1 MSLALAV
8 LAAVLARAQDVP
20 AFDLKAAREEAAKG
34 GAVAGAPPAP
44 PASARIKSSPAAPPP
59 AEPEAVCGNDDFKPD
74 DGPCAPE
81 DPDFPGKR
89 AGLTRAQIVKGS
101 MSLSWGEK
109 EEGGRVLVFLEPFDI
124 PFELRQ
130 RLGVSVSYAKDSCP
144 YKVTLEHERVHWS
157 DNLKLYEESLSAL
170 RAELGAMTIPTDKEP
185 RAFAKGQAG
194 EIEAY
199 QDALGQQLARVVGG
213 RRAAFKAAA
222 LDKVRERDGA
232 DEYDRVYRKC
242 RPSDWKARGL

>member
-1 MSLALAV
+1 MSLAPALLASV
-8 LAAVLARAQDVP
+8 LALAQDVP

-44 PASARIKSSPAAPPP
+44 PAAARIKTSPAAPPP
-59 AEPEAVCGNDDFKPD
+59 AEPEQVCDNDDFKPD
-74 DGPCAPE
+74 DAACPPE

-101 MSLSWGEK
+101 MALSWGEK
-109 EEGGRVLVFLEPFDI
+109 EAGGRVLVFLEPFDI
-124 PFELRQ
+124 PFEMRQ

-157 DNLKLYEESLSAL
+157 DNLKLYEESLAAL
-170 RAELGAMTIPTDKEP
+170 RADLGAMSIPTAQDPK
-185 RAFAKGQAG
+185 AFAKGQAA

-199 QDALGQQLARVVGG
+199 QDALGRELARIIGG

-232 DEYDRVYRKC
+232 DEYDRVYRRCKA
-242 RPSDWKARGL
+242 SDWKARGL